1 MIKGWFL
8 LICSF
13 FLDVVGGKNKILK
26 VRIFS
31 IGKICVF
38 EILGWVEC
46 NIYLFGRYFLVLLF
60 DYIFFVYNSEVI
72 NVGVIKIIF

>member
-1 MIKGWFL
+1 MYVCMIKGWFL

-13 FLDVVGGKNKILK
+13 FLDFVGGKNKILK

-38 EILGWVEC
+38 GILGRVEC
-46 NIYLFGRYFLVLLF
+46 SIYMFGRYFFGFIVWL
-60 DYIFFVYNSEVI
+60 YFFCL
-72 NVGVIKIIF
+72 